1 MIIGILIVIILALG
15 FAVFNLLRKL
25 EFYEQQ
31 IEDFYSRVSIVLHSM
46 RAIDEKKMFES
57 DDEVGNVFQQIND
70 VLGSLRP
77 LLYGLDY
84 DEKN

>member
-1 MIIGILIVIILALG
+1 MIIGILIAIILALG